1 MELGKQKGRHK
12 MADYNKVILIGRM
25 TRDIEVRYTPSGAAV
40 GDLSLAVNEKRKD
53 GEDIVSFVDVTAWGR
68 TAEVIAEYAGKGK
81 EILIEGRIRQERWEK
96 DGQARSKLKVICERM
111 QLLGGSPQSN
121 DGEQA
126 TEDNAPF

>member
-1 MELGKQKGRHK
+1 

-53 GEDIVSFVDVTAWGR
+53 GENIVSFVDVTAWGR
-68 TAEVIAEYAGKGK
+68 TAEVISEYAGKGK